1 MSATDRTPL
10 TPTQLADLYFIEH
23 RAKLLDLAALLD
35 RCDRAGGGGGGGGGA
50 NAGSEDA
57 RLTLFRRAI
66 PLLVDGRPD
75 RARRILE
82 LFSDVTP
89 EPIERAGTK
98 GAIGVWAGAV
108 DSSSAKGGVR

>member
-1 MSATDRTPL
+1 MSASDRTPL

-35 RCDRAGGGGGGGGGA
+35 RCDRAGGVGGGGA
-50 NAGSEDA
+50 NAGSEDP

-108 DSSSAKGGVR
+108 ESSSARGGVR